1 MTSSLT
7 NELNVSCI
15 IKTGSTAID
24 WFTKRSEIYL
34 LAEQK
39 GLKSYIVQETGN
51 YNNLQSVT
59 NLDKQLKTDLVIYKN
74 TLKEQNDVDQKK
86 LVNDLNELV
95 KDTLP
100 YIYEL
105 NQVPVSIDP
114 AVLPGTT
121 ETDYALACNEVY
133 LP

>member
-1 MTSSLT
+1 MTSST
-7 NELNVSCI
+7 NDSNIACI

-24 WFTKRSEIYL
+24 WFTKRSEINL

-39 GLKSYIVQETGN
+39 KLKSYIVQERGN
-51 YNNLQSVT
+51 NSNLQSVSSLD
-59 NLDKQLKTDLVIYKN
+59 NLLKADLVIYKN
-74 TLKEQNDVDQKK
+74 TLKEKNDVDQKK

-121 ETDYALACNEVY
+121 EADYALACNEVY